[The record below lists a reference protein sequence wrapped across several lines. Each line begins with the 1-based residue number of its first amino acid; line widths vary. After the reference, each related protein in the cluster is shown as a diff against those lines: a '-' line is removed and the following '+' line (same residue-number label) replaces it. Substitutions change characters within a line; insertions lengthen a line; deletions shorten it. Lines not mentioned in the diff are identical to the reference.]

1 VLSLR
6 HRKTEACLMALCV
19 SAAVA
24 GASEWNGGTAI
35 WSDAASWSSGAPG
48 ATDIAELKKDGHITL
63 DADVS
68 IDRWYQAIS
77 YGQPDG
83 WWWNK
88 LFSDGFGM
96 TVATSFDVNLGWGG
110 SAFVFIKH
118 ATLTVGTDMRLSAS
132 GGGGQGTVEI
142 AFSDAATADIA
153 GGITLNNAD
162 NIQPGDNSH
171 TLQLD
176 SGAAVYAVG
185 GMSVNMTDGTTGAN
199 RGILRFSATNSNV
212 YGSVFLGRSADGAT
226 TNTMAAL
233 TLTSGAR
240 LEVEAATRLPVAK
253 TYPLIHVV
261 SPTAWSGAFE
271 EVTLF
276 GSLVVFG
283 DTVVTN
289 DQMYTLQRTALDGDS
304 VTNDLVLAVSL
315 PDVPDGE
322 WSYKIMQ
329 ASENETG
336 TAFGFWANYSLM
348 WKVVEVFGRSP
359 IDRVGFHKWEQ
370 FEISA
375 GGYVFDSEDFFKN
388 DKLSHRCGSTTIASI
403 NFGSAPDISP
413 SGNDS
418 LWIPGFYTPRIDDPA
433 TRTAATNA
441 LYVYVTNRLTTVGD
455 TILIIDYEPMWN
467 YDTTT
472 TTGRTLFSDWFID
485 AAAVA
490 RRAADDIGMSDLL
503 QIAINVNGNP
513 IWAPEIVGGTNATWL
528 LDAAAA
534 ADIFTIDTY
543 SFDSN
548 DPTNAAVTFSV
559 LEYWIEHYS
568 LGKPVIVTEVG
579 FQTVLTEDPDYAGG
593 YHAYGTEEQQAQFYE
608 NFFQTLETENVPGGQ
623 LKGQVRGVA
632 LWSFMDQDFGSYLDY
647 FGLVRTNST
656 LKPAAAVVQSN
667 LTLNADGA
675 VRPSFEGPVVL
686 YTGMTITNEM
696 PLVFDSG
703 TEHGFLR
710 LSGMLP
716 AGAHTVSL
724 HVETAGPGHM
734 MLCANG
740 DWTPPAHTPKSS
752 FDFNLSGAALPG
764 ETNTLDLFFTGD
776 FFPCTQTVSRVSL
789 SYSGPIQLA
798 LDYAVE
804 MMTVEATGLPAIGTN
819 YLQATTNLV
828 DGEWSPIDF
837 STGAEVEEW
846 TVSPNVAPV
855 RFFRVLSVQ

>member
-1 VLSLR
+1 LPITIQKKNAPILVPKQGCSWADTMVLNPAMIPDPENPDCYHMLFR
-6 HRKTEACLMALCV
+6 ATGPYPEKRVEGQPLPYPIFLGYAV
-19 SAAVA
+19 SHDR
-24 GASEWNGGTAI
+24 GETW
-35 WSDAASWSSGAPG
+35 
-48 ATDIAELKKDGHITL
+48 
-63 DADVS
+63 DADFENP
-68 IDRWYQAIS
+68 ALA
-77 YGQPDG
+77 P
-83 WWWNK
+83 
-88 LFSDGFGM
+88 
-96 TVATSFDVNLGWGG
+96 
-110 SAFVFIKH
+110 
-118 ATLTVGTDMRLSAS
+118 
-132 GGGGQGTVEI
+132 
-142 AFSDAATADIA
+142 
-153 GGITLNNAD
+153 TLNMQKDAIKRINRAGEQVVNHANGCIED
-162 NIQPGDNSH
+162 PRLFPFEGGLYLTTACRMFPPGP
-171 TLQLD
+171 
-176 SGAAVYAVG
+176 Y
-185 GMSVNMTDGTTGAN
+185 
-199 RGILRFSATNSNV
+199 
-212 YGSVFLGRSADGAT
+212 
-226 TNTMAAL
+226 
-233 TLTSGAR
+233 
-240 LEVEAATRLPVAK
+240 
-253 TYPLIHVV
+253 
-261 SPTAWSGAFE
+261 
-271 EVTLF
+271 
-276 GSLVVFG
+276 
-283 DTVVTN
+283 
-289 DQMYTLQRTALDGDS
+289 
-304 VTNDLVLAVSL
+304 
-315 PDVPDGE
+315 
-322 WSYKIMQ
+322 
-329 ASENETG
+329 
-336 TAFGFWANYSLM
+336 
-348 WKVVEVFGRSP
+348 
-359 IDRVGFHKWEQ
+359 WE
-370 FEISA
+370 
-375 GGYVFDSEDFFKN
+375 N